1 MKDSFLHREKKSSSK
16 TRTKSEGPLKKE
28 KATAQSRVLVCS
40 AMQPQMG
47 QPVAQPVAQPAMS
60 KMRVTVPAGVKGGQP
75 LQVQTP
81 SGLMQVLP
89 PSAPQTPLF
98 APTHRDFRAGAAGHR
113 PSGPHRGPSV

>member
-1 MKDSFLHREKKSSSK
+1 
-16 TRTKSEGPLKKE
+16 
-28 KATAQSRVLVCS
+28 
-40 AMQPQMG
+40 MQPQMG

-89 PSAPQTPLF
+89 PSAPQTPLTDS
-98 APTHRDFRAGAAGHR
+98 PRLPRGRRRSPSLRASPRAKCLR
-113 PSGPHRGPSV
+113 